1 MHSTMSFPLV
11 WRQTRRPQPLG
22 KTTTTTQG
30 SLLYKAFSR
39 NSKEMSSRTR
49 PNSSLTDFPC
59 CNVFLEQVH
68 DVLLLLSGIPNL
80 FLVSRYRKSI
90 VDKWNTF
97 ESYDSNQ
104 EIQYERCSSSRGVIS
119 DWKLVHGLW
128 MAEDLQKDWT
138 MKFQLQFRKYH

>member
-30 SLLYKAFSR
+30 SLPYEAFSR

-68 DVLLLLSGIPNL
+68 DVLLLLSGIANF
-80 FLVSRYRKSI
+80 FLVSQNRKSI

-104 EIQYERCSSSRGVIS
+104 EIHYERSFSFRCDLGLETWSLNGGGSSERLDNEILIPI
-119 DWKLVHGLW
+119 KQII
-128 MAEDLQKDWT
+128 E
-138 MKFQLQFRKYH
+138 